1 MAKSFHG
8 NFANKGKIPQNKFHF
23 QKRGFL
29 CFETSDTT
37 ENKFETQTF
46 GIFKVFQSLEVSETC
61 YFSVQNAKFKLGAL
75 ENASYSH
82 MNIKS

>member
-8 NFANKGKIPQNKFHF
+8 NFANKGKYRKINSTF
-23 QKRGFL
+23 KREVSYVL
-29 CFETSDTT
+29 RRAILLKIS
-37 ENKFETQTF
+37 FETQTF

-61 YFSVQNAKFKLGAL
+61 YFSVQNAIFKLRAL